1 MRLIRKI
8 ESPIESGS
16 GSDIDDSMSS
26 SVRSLQSSTGA
37 ETTLVVSPNLSMS
50 WRANMVLAGAIAI
63 ICLGTGLLW
72 AWLGFWVVLP
82 FAGAEVIFVTLCLY
96 LTVRKL
102 TVKEVITI
110 SSDEI
115 RVEWGR
121 TGPVQSIKLPR
132 HWTKLIYRCS
142 DSPMEVGEL
151 TVRAYGKSYALGS
164 ALGRQEKHQLYTEL
178 NKLI

>member
-1 MRLIRKI
+1 
-8 ESPIESGS
+8 
-16 GSDIDDSMSS
+16 
-26 SVRSLQSSTGA
+26 
-37 ETTLVVSPNLSMS
+37 
-50 WRANMVLAGAIAI
+50 MVLAGIIAV
-63 ICLGTGLLW
+63 ICLGTAMVW
-72 AWLGFWVVLP
+72 AWFGFWVVLP
-82 FAGAEVIFVTLCLY
+82 FAGAEVIFVTACLY

-110 SSDEI
+110 TSDEV

-121 TGPVQSIKLPR
+121 TGPLQSIKLPR

-151 TVRAYGKSYALGS
+151 MVRAYGKSYALGS
-164 ALGRQEKHQLYTEL
+164 ALGRQEKKELYTEL